1 MPLPS
6 NRSRLTLVVLLLV
19 SFVLVACE
27 PTGGTGGP
35 SKATTVTVSP
45 AYLSFDGTSSATIS
59 VTANGSWTLVS
70 DSPWLKVSR
79 ASGSTGTTTVN
90 VTVDRA
96 SLSPRQYAGELTIS
110 GSRALEAVTVSMRF
124 PTVSGQLSDAEGRVT
139 AGSRA
144 PGVALAGAAAEA
156 AASEVIPGEYLVL
169 LSDGMARVLEARAA
183 GVSLQAVEPRLATFQ
198 AMASTL
204 AGDHGVAVRAPV
216 VGAALPVMVVK
227 ASDGE
232 VASLAADGR
241 VRLVEPNRRWVVP
254 RVEPAAIDV
263 GYDFGLQW
271 HYEDINL
278 DAAWG
283 FTEGDAGVVVA
294 VIDGGFA
301 TYHKDLRD
309 NLLPGYDFAFMDPDP
324 SSTTV
329 CLEHGTHVAG
339 TVAATWNSTYNIIGV
354 APGVKVR
361 PVRVGYESG
370 GDCALDMGAVL
381 NGLGYAAGYELEGVP
396 RIPPV
401 DVINMSLGG
410 YGYSEIFDKAVGLVL
425 EAGVSIVAA
434 AGNDGVDTVMYPAA
448 YDGVIGV
455 SAIDIT
461 EQLASYS
468 NAGPQIDVAAPGGDV
483 TTDLNGDGYADGVLS
498 LGWYFAGNT
507 EEWVFMDGT
516 SMASPH
522 VAGVVALMKSVNPDL
537 DPATTVF
544 LLRSSARDLGL
555 PGPDTYY
562 GWGMVDAGAA
572 VEMARDA
579 SRARFSEVI
588 VRLRS
593 GASVVASV
601 KASASGAFSLG
612 QVPAGSYTLEA
623 GTDRDGDG
631 LIDDLGEFYASAS
644 VTVTYEGDV
653 VRNLDVT
660 LR

>member
-1 MPLPS
+1 MHLPFHHL
-6 NRSRLTLVVLLLV
+6 RPVLVLLVILALA
-19 SFVLVACE
+19 LVACQ
-27 PTGGTGGP
+27 PAGGTGG
-35 SKATTVTVSP
+35 SARATSVTVSP
-45 AYLSFDGTSSATIS
+45 AYLSFDGTLSASIS
-59 VTANGSWTLVS
+59 VTANGSWTLAS
-70 DSPWLKVSR
+70 DAPWLKVSR
-79 ASGSTGTTTVN
+79 ASGSTGTTTVT
-90 VTVDRA
+90 VSVDREG
-96 SLSPRQYAGELTIS
+96 LSPQQYAGELTLAGS
-110 GSRALEAVTVSMRF
+110 GELGSVTVSMRF

-139 AGSRA
+139 AGSLA
-144 PGVALAGAAAEA
+144 PGVALASASAEA
-156 AASEVIPGEYLVL
+156 AAAEVVHGEYLVL

-183 GVSLQAVEPRLATFQ
+183 GVSLQVAEPRLATFQ
-198 AMASTL
+198 AMASSL
-204 AGDHGVAVRAPV
+204 AGDYGLAVRASV
-216 VGAALPVMVVK
+216 VGADLPVMVVK

-263 GYDFGLQW
+263 GYDFGYQW

-278 DAAWG
+278 DTAWS
-283 FTEGDAGVVVA
+283 FTEGDARVVVA

-324 SSTTV
+324 SSTTI

-339 TVAATWNSTYNIIGV
+339 TVAATWNSTYNVIGV

-370 GDCALDMGAVL
+370 GDCEMDMAAII
-381 NGLGYAAGYELEGVP
+381 NGMGYAAGYKVEGAP
-396 RIPPV
+396 QIPPV
-401 DVINMSLGG
+401 DVINISLGG
-410 YGYSEIFDKAVGLVL
+410 YGYSEILETAVGMVL

-448 YDGVIGV
+448 YGGVIGV
-455 SAIDIT
+455 SATDPN
-461 EQLASYS
+461 EQLAYYS
-468 NAGPQIDVAAPGGDV
+468 NGGQEIDVAAPGGDMRY
-483 TTDLNGDGYADGVLS
+483 DLDGDGFVDGVLS
-498 LGWYFAGNT
+498 LGWNFGPNT
-507 EEWVFMDGT
+507 ENWVFSQGT

-537 DPATTVF
+537 DPATIVF

-555 PGPDTYY
+555 SGPDTFY

-572 VEMARDA
+572 VKMAREA

-588 VRLRS
+588 VRLRN
-593 GASVVASV
+593 GATMVASAN
-601 KASASGAFSLG
+601 ASATGAFSLG

-631 LIDDLGEFYASAS
+631 LIDDLGEFYASTP
-644 VTVTYEGDV
+644 VTVAYAGDV
-653 VRNLDVT
+653 VRNLGVE